1 MSAVVRNPTGSITRV
16 TCGCA
21 GVTLRCRLMALASL
35 VVCADG
41 ATAQTLRR
49 ILEEL
54 GISVAHCRT
63 APEAR
68 LKLAKECF
76 DSIVV
81 DCENES
87 EAAEILRSARANS
100 LNQSTLVVAI
110 AGRETNVRQMFAL
123 GINFVLYKPV
133 SEERAWSSFRAARSL
148 MQRERRRKPRVA
160 AHAKAALD
168 YANVENVPATL
179 VDLSE
184 DGTAVQSERKLPPD
198 CRVYFQFAL
207 PGHTS
212 IIRLSGEVVWQDA
225 AGRVGMR
232 FVNVPSSSRRVLS
245 NWIKASPS
253 TTVSGPQVPRQQTP
267 IAKTTS
273 TPGGGTSRSESGLA
287 RLRSSPGNRRGQSR
301 HSCRLGADIYR
312 IGSGVPTR
320 CSLSDISSGGCYVE
334 MTSPFPPGTRVE
346 IIVRTETMKLRTQG
360 VVQSTHPGFG
370 MGIQLSLK
378 SAEDHDQV
386 QSLIRL
392 LELSRETEVGPASDP
407 WTR

>member
-1 MSAVVRNPTGSITRV
+1 
-16 TCGCA
+16 
-21 GVTLRCRLMALASL
+21 MALASL
-35 VVCADG
+35 VVCADE
-41 ATAQTLRR
+41 ATAEVLRR
-49 ILEEL
+49 ILEQL
-54 GISVAHCRT
+54 AISVDHCRT

-68 LKLAKECF
+68 LKLAKERF

-81 DCENES
+81 DCENET
-87 EAAEILRSARANS
+87 EAADIVRAARANS

-110 AGRETNVRQMFAL
+110 ASKENNVRQMFAL

-148 MQRERRRKPRVA
+148 MQREKRRKARVA

-179 VDLSE
+179 IDLSE

-245 NWIKASPS
+245 NWIKASPGA
-253 TTVSGPQVPRQQTP
+253 TVSGPQVPRQQTP

-287 RLRSSPGNRRGQSR
+287 RLRSSPGNRRAQSR

-312 IGSGVPTR
+312 IGSSVPTR

-346 IIVRTETMKLRTQG
+346 IIVRTESMKLRTQG
-360 VVQSTHPGFG
+360 VVQSTHAGFG

-392 LELSRETEVGPASDP
+392 LELSGETEVGPATDP